1 MCHNQILEWF
11 VTSNAHGNVEV
22 SSSQEILSALDLREP
37 VPTADKAMSEKEK
50 IIAVLSATGAVR
62 GSVARFIPD
71 DGEFAPSLTMQA
83 APRRKVH
90 HYCKS
95 KIGSRKTITRAT

>member
-1 MCHNQILEWF
+1 MKQ
-11 VTSNAHGNVEV
+11 
-22 SSSQEILSALDLREP
+22 
-37 VPTADKAMSEKEK
+37 MSEKEK
-50 IIAVLSATGAVR
+50 IIAVLSTIGAVR

-90 HYCKS
+90 HYFKS
-95 KIGSRKTITRAT
+95 RIGSRKAMTHAT